1 MRLFCSTVAQKVA
14 VRQKR
19 QVATVYAY
27 FYAAAV
33 LQKCYSSAT
42 FILKEALLLYAGVHA
57 AVALY
62 LLFMV
67 ALTVVL

>member
-1 MRLFCSTVAQKVA
+1 MLIFM
-14 VRQKR
+14 
-19 QVATVYAY
+19 
-27 FYAAAV
+27 
-33 LQKCYSSAT
+33 LQLCYSSAT

-57 AVALY
+57 AVALH

>member
-1 MRLFCSTVAQKVA
+1 MLIFM
-14 VRQKR
+14 
-19 QVATVYAY
+19 
-27 FYAAAV
+27 

-42 FILKEALLLYAGVHA
+42 FILKEALLVYAGVHA